1 MTREMNSSKDPDRKK
16 DEKPIRVAAALT
28 YRSGHGLPRV
38 TATGR
43 GALAEQILALAHANG
58 VKVRED
64 KDLAEL
70 LNSVDIDSEIPTEA
84 LLAVAEIIAY
94 LYKANGKLKKDTAS

>member
-1 MTREMNSSKDPDRKK
+1 MFTVMRDDKK
-16 DEKPIRVAAALT
+16 PVPVAAALS
-28 YRSGHGLPRV
+28 YQAGRGVPRV

-43 GALAEQILALAHANG
+43 GALAEQIVALAFANG

-64 KDLAEL
+64 RDLAEL
-70 LNSVDIDSEIPTEA
+70 LASIDIDCEIPTEA

-94 LYKANGKLKKDTAS
+94 LYRANGNLKAETTL

>member
-1 MTREMNSSKDPDRKK
+1 MPDQHSPR
-16 DEKPIRVAAALT
+16 PVAAALT
-28 YRSGHGLPRV
+28 YKRGDAGAPRV
-38 TATGR
+38 VATGR
-43 GALAEQILALAHANG
+43 GEMAKRILDLAFANG

-70 LNSVDIDSEIPTEA
+70 LSSVDAGCEIPTEA

-94 LYKANGKLKKDTAS
+94 IYRANGTMGRGRSGL

>member
-1 MTREMNSSKDPDRKK
+1 MDKDQ
-16 DEKPIRVAAALT
+16 KPVRVASALRYT
-28 YRSGHGLPRV
+28 PGQGLPRV

-43 GALAEQILALAHANG
+43 GALAEQIIALAYANG

-64 KDLAEL
+64 RDLAEL
-70 LNSVDIDSEIPTEA
+70 LASVDVDCEIPTEA

-94 LYKANGKLKKDTAS
+94 LYRANGKLKTAF

>member
-1 MTREMNSSKDPDRKK
+1 MDKDKK
-16 DEKPIRVAAALT
+16 PLQVAAALT
-28 YRSGHGLPRV
+28 YLPGQGLPRV

-43 GALAEQILALAHANG
+43 GALAEQIIALAHANG

-64 KDLAEL
+64 RDLAEL
-70 LNSVDIDSEIPTEA
+70 LASVDVDCEIPTEA

-94 LYKANGKLKKDTAS
+94 LYRANGKLKTKTAF